1 MKLLSKHTHCTG
13 FFRGLFIICSL
24 SVCLSAQD
32 LDLAGFSYTRLP
44 AADVVDSPANQRAE
58 TNELNVF
65 LNIPIPLKNKKTI
78 LIHGLQY
85 RRVTPAIEN
94 DRNGTIDGQTLH
106 LASYR
111 LMLVHKLKPDWTA
124 MFIVNPTFSST
135 FNTPLERD
143 DVIGNGVIQFVRRL
157 PNGLS
162 YGFGVARTARFRQVL
177 IVPTLQLTKEYQ
189 HSTLQVFLPRQVS
202 FDYHFRTFDLGVQF
216 SLSGSEYNANYT
228 VMDASNNEV
237 SVDKLAYNRILL
249 GPTFS
254 YPINDLLRFDVFG
267 GLVANRT
274 IELRDGPGIDNT
286 LNIESAPFFEVGIS
300 LGLPQR

>member
-1 MKLLSKHTHCTG
+1 MKHRSKYTLCSC
-13 FFRGLFIICSL
+13 FFYGLFIICSL
-24 SVCLSAQD
+24 SICLSAQN

-44 AADVVDSPANQRAE
+44 SADVVDSPSNQRAE
-58 TNELNVF
+58 TNELNAF
-65 LNIPIPLKNKKTI
+65 LNIPIPLRNKKTI

-85 RRVTPAIEN
+85 RRVAPVVEN

-111 LMLVHKLKPDWTA
+111 FMLVHKLKSDWTA
-124 MFIVNPTFSST
+124 MFIVNPTLSST

-143 DVIGNGVIQFVRRL
+143 DVIGNGVIQFMRR
-157 PNGLS
+157 PSDHFS
-162 YGFGVARTARFRQVL
+162 YGFGVARTARFGEVL
-177 IVPTLQLTKEYQ
+177 IIPTFQLTKDYQ
-189 HSTLQVFLPRQVS
+189 HSTLQVFLPRQIS

-237 SVDKLAYNRILL
+237 SVDKLAYSRILL

-254 YPINDLLRFDVFG
+254 YPINDLLRFDAFG
-267 GLVANRT
+267 GVVANRR
-274 IELRDGPGIDNT
+274 IELIGGSGVDET
-286 LNIESAPFFEVGIS
+286 LEVESAPFFQIGIS